1 MVLNKREYGRNE
13 LIFVFE
19 KSKKNES
26 EVFTV
31 NINNRINQI
40 VDIFL
45 LER

>member
-1 MVLNKREYGRNE
+1 MVLNKREYGRKE

-19 KSKKNES
+19 KSKENES

-31 NINNRINQI
+31 NINDRINQI